1 VEACLFVLTTDAGN
15 ADCRVYESLDS
26 IEPSHIIGERD
37 EHIVRDVT
45 RYEKWRCLRGQDPQ
59 YIWRSGIKHDCSKVM
74 EFEPVGDGYKNG
86 LGEFIRC
93 EGDYIYPLLKSLD
106 VGNGRITSYRKV
118 VLITQ
123 KAVGEDASQIRK
135 LAPMTWEYLIEH
147 REYLDK
153 RRSTIYRNKPVF
165 SIFGVGD
172 YSFKQWKITVSGFYN
187 EFSPPQGAGYQSDG
201 SLFSRCKRRGIRPTE
216 IKIQSCRATGWKNRS
231 V

>member
-1 VEACLFVLTTDAGN
+1 
-15 ADCRVYESLDS
+15 
-26 IEPSHIIGERD
+26 
-37 EHIVRDVT
+37 VRDVT